1 MPVLP
6 DYLAPDLDIVFCG
19 MAAGPRSAAI
29 GHYYAG
35 RGNRFWTILHETGL
49 APAQLAPEEDA
60 RVLDFGIGL
69 TDLAKEASGVDS
81 ALAPTAFDPDRLR
94 RVLDRWR
101 PRRLAF
107 TGRTS
112 ARIALGLK
120 KNPLPGLCR
129 AEGLPPVWVLPST
142 SGAANRYW
150 DPVPWQDL
158 ARDVASSRM
167 P

>member
-35 RGNRFWTILHETGL
+35 RGNRFWAILQETGL
-49 APAQLAPEEDA
+49 TPKRLAPEEDA
-60 RVLDFGIGL
+60 RVLEYGLGL
-69 TDLAKEASGVDS
+69 TDLAKEASGVDGD
-81 ALAPTAFDPDRLR
+81 LAPTAFDPDRLR
-94 RVLDRWR
+94 CVLDLWQ
-101 PRRLAF
+101 PYRLAF

-120 KNPLPGLCR
+120 RNPPPGVCYPT
-129 AEGLPPVWVLPST
+129 GLPPVWVLPST
-142 SGAANRYW
+142 SGAAIRYW
-150 DPVPWQDL
+150 DPAPWREL
-158 ARDVASSRM
+158 AEDVAAT
-167 P
+167 